1 MNNNNISETKK
12 YDGKYDILKFVL
24 SLMVLAIH
32 TALYPMILYPWLR
45 IAVPLF
51 FIMSSY
57 FFFSKINISSV
68 TQQKNVLKK
77 YVIRNIQLYLCWFI
91 ICLPVTLYVR
101 KELFFSNGFLKNVLI
116 ILRTILF
123 GDTFVASW
131 FISASI
137 IGVVIIYF
145 LNRWLKNDYLLF
157 FICLFV
163 FCIVT
168 LQSSYSSIINGT
180 IISTVIKKYIDIFGG
195 LVCSFPAS
203 LFWIFI
209 GKIMAEHKIKFKS
222 TPLLIC
228 LIICSCIGLFYEW
241 KFAMSLDGSFNN
253 DSYFMLAPLCV
264 LLFIGVQK
272 IKPIYWKYSV
282 YVKRASTIIY
292 VSHGSV
298 SRIISKIV
306 SILLGEK
313 NVLIT
318 YLLTILCCIV
328 IYAII
333 EFAYTKFS
341 NRRIAK
347 VLRMLY

>member
-68 TQQKNVLKK
+68 TQQKNILKK

-180 IISTVIKKYIDIFGG
+180 IISTVIKKYIDSG
-195 LVCSFPAS
+195 L
-203 LFWIFI
+203 IR
-209 GKIMAEHKIKFKS
+209 K
-222 TPLLIC
+222 
-228 LIICSCIGLFYEW
+228 
-241 KFAMSLDGSFNN
+241 
-253 DSYFMLAPLCV
+253 
-264 LLFIGVQK
+264 
-272 IKPIYWKYSV
+272 
-282 YVKRASTIIY
+282 
-292 VSHGSV
+292 VSHGLYIECGNIEDDLYIQAHTLFIWNLLYKNIIINSNLTAINIYKSEQLSSALNYIHEHYKTNISLDALAELAHLSKGQFCRSFKELTGMSPFHYLIRYRILQSCNELLQTNRKITDIALTNGFNNV
-298 SRIISKIV
+298 SYYNRAF
-306 SILLGEK
+306 L
-313 NVLIT
+313 
-318 YLLTILCCIV
+318 
-328 IYAII
+328 
-333 EFAYTKFS
+333 KFMGMTPKEYRKTCTS
-341 NRRIAK
+341 NHS
-347 VLRMLY
+347 